1 MPYTMYMRVT
11 TMSLWWP
18 SCFGPAAQGAA
29 WHVAA
34 LAASVWALFDPRL
47 RLRLTCTRRAR
58 LLLFLH
64 DQLPLR
70 WCTPCALTR
79 NALATRVSRFAY
91 VAVVTALT
99 TCMCVSIVMFWWRHS
114 LCRRCRL
121 LHRRCRL
128 LHRRYCRC
136 SICLL

>member
-11 TMSLWWP
+11 TMSLGWP
-18 SCFGPAAQGAA
+18 SCSGPAARGAA
-29 WHVAA
+29 WNVAA

-99 TCMCVSIVMFWWRHS
+99 TCMCVSSYVLVETQS
-114 LCRRCRL
+114 LSSLLPQLRL
-121 LHRRCRL
+121 PLQASSSPL
-128 LHRRYCRC
+128 LPLRQR
-136 SICLL
+136 